1 MPTHDELITNS
12 AIVKQ
17 AITKMQKFRKSSLPL
32 YREALDWDAFAQKYP
47 APDVFEETIFQWSS
61 QKIREWQNER
71 FLEAVQVAWDN
82 SFYQKL
88 WGEAGIR
95 REDIRSLND
104 ITKLPVFTS
113 GDIKADQDAHPPYG
127 LIHGDVRKITRA
139 KPLKLQTSGGTTGKP
154 RLTLNG
160 PLEWEL
166 NGLTRA
172 RAYYVNGARPGDVV
186 QITFTNSLANAAWCN
201 YKACHDYLGIIP
213 VTSGSGVVTS
223 SRRQLETAFDC
234 GTTIWASRPEY
245 LTRLAQVARDELG
258 RDVRELKTKF
268 ITSGLGP
275 DLDGSLRGRL
285 QELWGC
291 PVYDRYG
298 TNEMGVGAFEC
309 NHQDGMHLM
318 EDVTYFEILDVESN
332 RPVSGQEPGN
342 LVATLF
348 YRNVMPLIRYN
359 IRDLVRFKPAGQ
371 CACGSHYRRIDHLL
385 GRSDT
390 MVKLR
395 GVNVY
400 PQACQ
405 PAVISDSRT
414 TGQWVCFVD
423 RIVNNGLMQDEM
435 VVQVE
440 VKRNIHDSSGLKEH
454 IEQRL
459 HADLGVRIT
468 VELVGHGSLDDYW
481 RDSKPKL
488 MVDRRFEDKGA

>member
-1 MPTHDELITNS
+1 
-12 AIVKQ
+12 
-17 AITKMQKFRKSSLPL
+17 MQSFSKSSLPL
-32 YREALDWDAFAQKYP
+32 YRDALDWDAFAQKYP
-47 APDVFEETIFQWSS
+47 APDIFEQTMFRWSP
-61 QKIREWQNER
+61 QQIREWQNLR
-71 FLEAVQVAWDN
+71 FLEAMEAAWN
-82 SFYQKL
+82 NGFYQKL
-88 WGEAGIR
+88 WGRAGIK
-95 REDIRSLND
+95 REDIRSLD
-104 ITKLPVFTS
+104 DLVKLPVFTS
-113 GDIKADQDAHPPYG
+113 SDIKDDQEAHPPYG
-127 LIHGDVRKITRA
+127 LIHGDAMQTARA
-139 KPLKLQTSGGTTGKP
+139 TPLKLQTSGGTTGKP

-172 RAYYVNGARPGDVV
+172 RAYYVNGARPGDVA

-201 YKACHDYLGIIP
+201 YKACHDYLGIVP
-213 VTSGSGVVTS
+213 LTVGSGAVTS

-234 GTTIWASRPEY
+234 GTNIWASRPEY
-245 LTRLAQVARDELG
+245 LTRLAQVCRDELG

-268 ITSGLGP
+268 ISSGLGP
-275 DLDGSLRGRL
+275 DLDGSLRARL

-309 NHQDGMHLM
+309 NHQAGMHLM
-318 EDVTYFEILDVESN
+318 EDTTYIEILDVESSQ
-332 RPVSGQEPGN
+332 PVSGSDPGN

-348 YRNVMPLIRYN
+348 YRRVMPLIRYN
-359 IRDLVRFKPAGQ
+359 IRDLVRFKAPGQQ
-371 CACGSHYRRIDHLL
+371 CACGSYYRRIDHLL

-405 PAVISDSRT
+405 PAVVSDGRT
-414 TGQWVCFVD
+414 TGQWVCIVD
-423 RIVNNGLMQDEM
+423 RHMNDDRMQDEM
-435 VVQVE
+435 VVKVE
-440 VKRNIHDSSGLKEH
+440 VKRDSADTTGLKEH

-468 VELVGHGSLDDYW
+468 VELVEHGSLDDYW

-488 MVDRRFEDKGA
+488 MLDRRFDNKAN